1 MSMDPHLTPEQE
13 QREEQFFDQTW
24 WEIPLSP
31 DVVKFFQ
38 EMGANWD
45 RRINIV
51 LRMFISNRGVHPTVD
66 TYETVEAVNAKIAAI
81 SLENERLNQ
90 LVGALREGRV
100 EEGQVNEEASVRSDA
115 VVSVTGVDLG
125 SGTG

>member
-38 EMGANWD
+38 GMGANWD

-51 LRMFISNRGVHPTVD
+51 CGCSSPIGGSTRPSIPTRR
-66 TYETVEAVNAKIAAI
+66 
-81 SLENERLNQ
+81 SRL
-90 LVGALREGRV
+90 
-100 EEGQVNEEASVRSDA
+100 
-115 VVSVTGVDLG
+115 
-125 SGTG
+125 